1 MGPVVALIAA
11 AGPIT
16 RMEPPLATH
25 HLDASLHVD
34 RPVDEVFAFFCRPEN
49 LGRVT
54 PRAMGFEL
62 RSVDTRMRD
71 GLEIE
76 YRVRPLFGIP
86 TGWLSRIADYDP
98 PRGFRDIQ
106 LRGPYR
112 RWEHRHRF
120 ESEGDGTRVIDQVT
134 YELPLGPLGEAA
146 HRLWVRPQ
154 LEQIFR
160 FRTRSIR
167 AIFAPPQRN
176 DHPLSIAVAGGSGL
190 VGGGIAAELHAR
202 GHRVIVVSRQGDT
215 ARGPL
220 PDSVEVRRADAT
232 RDEGLD
238 EALAGVDGLVIAL
251 AFKNSPFEAPRRGQ
265 TFIEVD
271 AAGTERL
278 VAAAKRV
285 GVKRILYLSGAGAA
299 PDAKRHWFRAKWRAE
314 EAIRGSGIDFTIL
327 RPTWIYGPQDVSLN
341 RFIGFARQF
350 GVVPMTN
357 FGHQRLAPLFIDDV
371 GRLAA
376 DCLVNPAASGQVFE
390 VGGPEELTMR
400 EVIERAIR
408 IAGVPRTILPG
419 PTPLIKLAV
428 APLGVL
434 AAPPLTADGVD
445 FVNQPATVDLGPLM
459 VRMPR
464 RLTPLDEGLASYLA
478 PSLAPG
484 EVTIDHS
491 PAISYTEEVP
501 AS

>member
-1 MGPVVALIAA
+1 
-11 AGPIT
+11 
-16 RMEPPLATH
+16 MEFPLATH
-25 HLDASLHVD
+25 HLDASLYVD
-34 RPVDEVFAFFCRPEN
+34 RPTDEVFAFFSRPEN
-49 LGRVT
+49 LGRLT
-54 PRAMGFEL
+54 PRALGFEL
-62 RSVDTRMRD
+62 RSIDTRMRD
-71 GLEIE
+71 GLEVE

-98 PRGFRDIQ
+98 PHGFRDVQ

-120 ESEGDGTRVIDQVT
+120 EPEGDGTRVVDQVT

-160 FRTRSIR
+160 FRAHGIG
-167 AIFAPPQRN
+167 AIFATPHRN
-176 DHPLSIAVAGGSGL
+176 DHPLSVAVVGGSGL

-202 GHRVIVVSRQGDT
+202 GHRVMVVSRQGDT

-265 TFIEVD
+265 TFEEVD

-285 GVKRILYLSGAGAA
+285 GIKRLLYLSGAGAA
-299 PDAKRHWFRAKWRAE
+299 PDAERHWFRAKWRAE
-314 EAIRGSGIDFTIL
+314 EAIRGSGIAFTIL
-327 RPTWIYGPQDVSLN
+327 RPTWIYGPNDVSLN

-357 FGHQRLAPLFIDDV
+357 FGRQRLAPLFIDDV

-376 DCLVNPAASGQVFE
+376 DCLVDPAAIGQVFE
-390 VGGPEELTMR
+390 VGGPDELTMR

-408 IAGVPRTILPG
+408 IAGVPRVILPG

-428 APLGVL
+428 APMGLL
-434 AAPPLTADGVD
+434 ATPPLTAAGVD
-445 FVNQPATVDLGPLM
+445 FINQPATVDLAPLM
-459 VRMPR
+459 ARMPR

-478 PSLAPG
+478 TSSTVGNLS
-484 EVTIDHS
+484 IDSS
-491 PAISYTEEVP
+491 PATSATQEVP
-501 AS
+501 AP